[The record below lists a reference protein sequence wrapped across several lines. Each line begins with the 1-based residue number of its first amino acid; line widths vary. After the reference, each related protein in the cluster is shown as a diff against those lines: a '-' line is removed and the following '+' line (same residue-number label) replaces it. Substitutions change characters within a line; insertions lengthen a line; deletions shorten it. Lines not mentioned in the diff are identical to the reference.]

1 MHHRKSSLWL
11 VVLAGSTS
19 ASHASLPFTNLT
31 TGEGLGSNDVRGVYA
46 SGGTIYAATGG
57 GLSIATVSAIPGAG
71 GAGLTALGLA
81 CPRRRRR

>member
-31 TGEGLGSNDVRGVYA
+31 TADGLGSNIVNGVYE

-71 GAGLTALGLA
+71 GAGLAALGLA